1 MNRRSVAAFWAVFF
15 ISAPA
20 WAMNKCT
27 DSAGHVTYQVEACPK
42 NDKATDVKIWGNA
55 KPKPYIAPK
64 GLPVVTP
71 DANIQ
76 APAQAKPLLAL
87 YSRWIDIDTLARST
101 GRIALAGPVGKMQD
115 LLREAKAVQV
125 ADCAQD
131 AKKALV
137 ALISSD
143 TDAMIAFMQEDE
155 VSSTIYNIA
164 LRGDQIKAFESQAR
178 MMLCTKP

>member
-1 MNRRSVAAFWAVFF
+1 MNRRAVAALMAVFF

-20 WAMNKCT
+20 WGMNKCT
-27 DSAGHVTYQVEACPK
+27 DAAGHVTYQVEACPK
-42 NDKATDVKIWGNA
+42 NEKAANVKIWGEA

-76 APAQAKPLLAL
+76 APDEAKPLLAI
-87 YSRWIDIDTLARST
+87 YSRWIDLDTLARST
-101 GRIALAGPVGKMQD
+101 GRIALSGPVGKMQD
-115 LLREAKAVQV
+115 LLREAKAVHV

-137 ALISSD
+137 SLISDD
-143 TDAMIAFMQEDE
+143 TDAMIDFMGQNDLGAKLYD
-155 VSSTIYNIA
+155 VA
-164 LRGDQIKAFESQAR
+164 LRSNQIKAFESQAR